1 MNLTD
6 RQRKLVFAG
15 LVVVLAAVGIYL
27 TLAKPD
33 KGGSGGGEANPAPTA
48 TAGPTGPASPPP
60 GIAGSVSAG
69 NFDVYRLL
77 PFSQQEFA
85 TAAALAQRFTA
96 AYGTY
101 RYDED
106 PRAYAGRL
114 APMVTEELLVEL
126 QRGAGTPGIL
136 DDRRKQKLVAQ
147 GSATLDRVRDIED
160 NSIIFLVTGKQQVT
174 KSGKE
179 GQESQQYAVTVA
191 RSGSTLRVYA
201 FAPAD
206 AGQAGDTGGTGG
218 GAGGAGGE
226 TGGTGQAGDAGGGG

>member
-6 RQRKLVFAG
+6 RQRKLLFAG
-15 LVVVLAAVGIYL
+15 LVVMLAGVGIYL
-27 TLAKPD
+27 TLASPD
-33 KGGSGGGEANPAPTA
+33 AGDSGDGEASRRPAA
-48 TAGPTGPASPPP
+48 TAPPTGPASPPP

-69 NFDVYRLL
+69 NFDLYRLL

-85 TAAALAQRFTA
+85 TAAGLAQRFTA

-106 PRAYAGRL
+106 PRAYTGRL
-114 APMVTEELLVEL
+114 APMVAEELLGEL
-126 QRGAGTPGIL
+126 QRGAAAPGIL
-136 DDRRKQKLVAQ
+136 EERRRQQVVAQ
-147 GSATLDRVRDIED
+147 GTATLDRVRDIED

-174 KSGKE
+174 KE
-179 GQESQQYAVTVA
+179 GRQSQESEQYAVTVA

-201 FAPAD
+201 FTPAD

-218 GAGGAGGE
+218 G
-226 TGGTGQAGDAGGGG
+226 TG